1 MMLSI
6 GYLTCRKNPCWN
18 WFFDSLRWQ
27 LSSAPFEILICDFL
41 AQEIPHLNWK
51 RADVKQRGEELFKA
65 CKNLP
70 VRWFCPKPTVWA
82 GPYRLTQ
89 NDYFSA
95 ANSRNTL
102 IAKAHGTHV
111 SFVDD
116 LSVLMPGW
124 LNAVREAMAN
134 NYIVCGAFRKVNKLV
149 VENGEVKSF
158 EDHPAGHDSRWKSG
172 DDTRAVKCHPNWLFG
187 CSLAGPV
194 NAFLKINGWPEDCDS
209 GGIGLE
215 DCMTGGALVNTGHK
229 LRYDRRMFTLESE
242 ELHHV
247 DTPMLR
253 KDKDRGKVVEVSPGV
268 THPAEKGHAL
278 VKRLTGATWFKNDF
292 GPFPD
297 LAALRQHVLAG
308 GEMPVVGRPTHDWY
322 DNQDL
327 REM

>member
-1 MMLSI
+1 MLSI
-6 GYLTCRKNPCWN
+6 GYLTCRKTPQWN
-18 WFFDSLRWQ
+18 WFFDSLQRQ
-27 LSSAPFEILICDFL
+27 LGGISVEIMVCDFW
-41 AQEIPHLNWK
+41 AQEIPHRNWTLK
-51 RADVKQRGEELFKA
+51 DVVERQIELVSA
-65 CKNLP
+65 CGDLKVN
-70 VRWFCPKPTVWA
+70 WFAPKPTVWA
-82 GPYRLTQ
+82 GPYKLTQ

-102 IAKAHGTHV
+102 ISKAHGTHV
-111 SFVDD
+111 SFTDD

-124 LNAVREAMAN
+124 LNVVREAMAN

-158 EDHPAGHDSRWKSG
+158 EDHPSGHDSRWKSG
-172 DDTRAVKCHPNWLFG
+172 DDSKAVPCHPNWLFG
-187 CSLAGPV
+187 CSFAAPV
-194 NAFLKINGWPEDCDS
+194 NALLKVNGLFEDCDS
-209 GGIGLE
+209 GGVGME
-215 DCMTGGALVNTGHK
+215 DCSLGMALQATGHK
-229 LRYDRRMFTLESE
+229 LKYDRRMFTLESE

-278 VKRLTGATWFKNDF
+278 VKRFTGLKWFTNDF

-308 GEMPVVGRPTHDWY
+308 GSFPIVNRPTVDWY
-322 DNQDL
+322 DQQPIS
-327 REM
+327 EM